1 MYKMLYRRR
10 GPGNDASGGMLRGA
24 ILLFASLLV
33 AAGCS
38 TRGPAE
44 GPEPRAP
51 QADVAPAAD
60 APYDLL
66 ITNGTIVD
74 GTGAPRFVGDVAVRG
89 DQIVAVEPRG
99 VISNAP
105 AHRRLDATG
114 MVVSPGFIDILSHT
128 TTALLRGD
136 SRSVSKL
143 VQGVT
148 TEILGEGGTPAPV
161 RPTRAGVNPTD
172 GSAPRRFAGE
182 RAFDQ
187 WLRAMEARGTSPN
200 VAANVGAST
209 IRRLGMVL
217 QSGPATPRA
226 MKMMKDAVRNA
237 MEDGALGLSSALIY
251 PPGAF
256 ASTEELIEL
265 AKIVAEYGGN
275 YITHM
280 RSEADYV
287 LEAMDEAIRIGKEAG
302 LPVEIFHLKAAGVDN
317 WDKAPKMIAK
327 IDSARA
333 AGIDVEANIYP
344 YTAAGTGLTTCLPEW
359 VQEGGKL
366 FSNLADPEVRAR
378 IRAEMENPTTYWE
391 NWCRLATPEG
401 VLLVSLRHPENREFT
416 GKRLSEV
423 AEAKGKDW
431 LDTVMDLIL
440 TERVRVE
447 AIFFAMSEENVK
459 LKLQQPWIKI
469 GTDAGGR
476 DPSRVRQGSFTH
488 PRGYGTYGKILGQ
501 YVREE
506 GVITLEDAIRKI
518 SGAVAT
524 RMNLPNR
531 GYLKPGYF
539 ADIVIF
545 DPETIRDNSTFENPH
560 QLTTGVRDVFV
571 NGVTV
576 VRNGTHTGAKPGRV
590 IRGPGWTG
598 YRKVTD

>member
-1 MYKMLYRRR
+1 MSSQQFRRR
-10 GPGNDASGGMLRGA
+10 GQGASRHEIGWRRGS
-24 ILLFASLLV
+24 LLLLASVLV
-33 AAGCS
+33 AASCS
-38 TRGPAE
+38 AREPARA
-44 GPEPRAP
+44 PEPA
-51 QADVAPAAD
+51 VGTG
-60 APYDLL
+60 PYDLV
-66 ITNGTIVD
+66 ITNGIIVD
-74 GTGAPRFVGDVAVRG
+74 GSGAPRFVGDLAIRG
-89 DQIVAVEPRG
+89 DRIAAVEKEG
-99 VISNAP
+99 GLADAP

-114 MVVSPGFIDILSHT
+114 MVVAPGFIDILSQS

-136 SRSVSKL
+136 SRSVNKL

-161 RPTRAGVNPTD
+161 RPTRAGVNPSD
-172 GSAPRRFAGE
+172 GSAPTRFAGE

-200 VAANVGAST
+200 VGAFVGAST

-217 QSGPATPRA
+217 QMGPATPSA
-226 MKMMKDAVRNA
+226 MRMMKDAVRNA
-237 MEDGALGLSSALIY
+237 MEDGALGLSTALIY
-251 PPGAF
+251 PPGAY

-265 AKIVAEYGGN
+265 TKEVAPYGGI

-302 LPVEIFHLKAAGVDN
+302 VPVEIYHLKAAGVHN
-317 WDKAPKMIAK
+317 WDKAPQMIAK

-333 AGIDVEANIYP
+333 AGIDVEANMYP

-359 VQEGGKL
+359 VQAGGKL
-366 FSNLADPEVRAR
+366 FENLADPAVRAR
-378 IRAEMENPTTYWE
+378 IRAEVEDPTNYWE
-391 NWCRLATPEG
+391 NWCKLATPEG
-401 VLLVSLRHPENREFT
+401 VLLISLRHEENKEFT

-423 AEAKGKDW
+423 AAAKGKDW

-459 LKLQQPWIKI
+459 LKLQQPWMKI

-476 DPSRVRQGSFTH
+476 DPARVRAGSFTH

-501 YVREE
+501 YVRDE
-506 GVITLEDAIRKI
+506 GVITLEDAVRKMT
-518 SGAVAT
+518 SAVA
-524 RMNLPNR
+524 RRLSIEDR
-531 GYLKPGYF
+531 GLLQPGMF

-545 DPETIRDNSTFENPH
+545 DPATIRDNSTFDNPH

-571 NGVTV
+571 NGVEV
-576 VRNGTHTGAKPGRV
+576 VRNGRHTGAKPGRI
-590 IRGPGWTG
+590 IRGPGWRG
-598 YRKVTD
+598 RPVAN